1 MTLNMDARDPDG
13 DRLFQYWEFLEDG
26 SILNN
31 SKSWSWLPSYEAS
44 RTAPYKLRAFLS
56 DGSMNPIQMDW
67 NILIADN
74 NRPPKLT
81 VVSGCPTS
89 VTEGQ
94 TWTCVVSSGDPD
106 ADDVLKFSL
115 LNPVYPFV
123 APKLN
128 GVTYTAGTTVQG
140 TVVTIEWTPTNR
152 DFLKDSLLTTM
163 QLAVSDY
170 DHSTGIKK
178 NGDDIKIF
186 NIAMIGK
193 NAPPVPVADGA
204 TGSYF
209 TNDPSSGIPRELDL
223 GFGSTLTPSSSRPFD
238 IDSRMKDK
246 RFFFDVVVADSDNV
260 NETVPQRDVVQ
271 LRVNQGAEYITAF
284 PDSESNMTQ
293 STRVINGATVPV
305 TVFRYYWQ
313 PNVNLNSLVASFT
326 PLDDMQ
332 NGQGKDFSITVTA
345 NKRARVP
352 ICSVAGSAITMTQS
366 STSGTQSVSCPA
378 VDEPTKVVQHVD
390 TLAKISTLLPFL
402 QNATG
407 GTFVAYKRLF
417 GETDYVRE
425 QALNAA
431 MINQRYTFASVSA
444 GALRVSRN
452 TCTGSQTDAI
462 TIPLATQFRTTYS
475 ASPYKPRIT
484 YETAVAATISKF
496 DCEVIIPIKAVNRVA
511 AINALNV
518 INPISSAMTTV
529 NLTAKNAAAVDYNT
543 ATTALITF
551 SRTNTAGDFVI
562 PAGTSVRTDET
573 SADSVVYWVAAD
585 TVMPAGSATLNVTT
599 VRDWNSSNANAPSNS
614 LSIYD
619 VTNGLFLS
627 RVPAGAAN
635 SGLTWVGTAV
645 AGVSID
651 HANSLYPRQGF
662 TMEKYKVTGAS
673 SSFSVTYEMIDGT
686 TPRANEISIPKLAN
700 APCSPTPD
708 AEGLECNSESA
719 AVIAAKSVLGFADV
733 KVRNLDRWT
742 DSEFGDIQFYR
753 TVAGPNITIPA
764 GLIVSTLDRKLYR
777 VRADV
782 VLDSMNVVDATAQ
795 R

>member
-1 MTLNMDARDPDG
+1 MKQLALVLLSALVLAFMGCKSSGESASIVVPPGDLLMYKTDEFLKFADTNYEIKLRKVTSNTGLEDVVNMTPDISSLGLTTSFRFIMPKNVSVEGLVVIDIVSKSNSLNWKALVLDTGVPIEITVENTLLYDLIANYPDKSILSYTRAELLSLQAYINTFSKQRRALFDLPVDIKAVELYKFIKNGLSSDLVFLGMLKDMGTTFDYDSTGVVLSSPYPFGSKNNLPLIEESRTTPAGDFGGYEMVNVTLNMDARDPDG

-209 TNDPSSGIPRELDL
+209 TNDPSSGTPRELDL

-260 NETVPQRDVVQ
+260 NETVP
-271 LRVNQGAEYITAF
+271 
-284 PDSESNMTQ
+284 
-293 STRVINGATVPV
+293 
-305 TVFRYYWQ
+305 
-313 PNVNLNSLVASFT
+313 
-326 PLDDMQ
+326 
-332 NGQGKDFSITVTA
+332 
-345 NKRARVP
+345 
-352 ICSVAGSAITMTQS
+352 
-366 STSGTQSVSCPA
+366 
-378 VDEPTKVVQHVD
+378 
-390 TLAKISTLLPFL
+390 
-402 QNATG
+402 
-407 GTFVAYKRLF
+407 
-417 GETDYVRE
+417 
-425 QALNAA
+425 
-431 MINQRYTFASVSA
+431 
-444 GALRVSRN
+444 
-452 TCTGSQTDAI
+452 
-462 TIPLATQFRTTYS
+462 
-475 ASPYKPRIT
+475 
-484 YETAVAATISKF
+484 
-496 DCEVIIPIKAVNRVA
+496 
-511 AINALNV
+511 
-518 INPISSAMTTV
+518 
-529 NLTAKNAAAVDYNT
+529 
-543 ATTALITF
+543 
-551 SRTNTAGDFVI
+551 
-562 PAGTSVRTDET
+562 
-573 SADSVVYWVAAD
+573 
-585 TVMPAGSATLNVTT
+585 
-599 VRDWNSSNANAPSNS
+599 
-614 LSIYD
+614 
-619 VTNGLFLS
+619 
-627 RVPAGAAN
+627 
-635 SGLTWVGTAV
+635 
-645 AGVSID
+645 
-651 HANSLYPRQGF
+651 
-662 TMEKYKVTGAS
+662 
-673 SSFSVTYEMIDGT
+673 
-686 TPRANEISIPKLAN
+686 
-700 APCSPTPD
+700 
-708 AEGLECNSESA
+708 
-719 AVIAAKSVLGFADV
+719 
-733 KVRNLDRWT
+733 
-742 DSEFGDIQFYR
+742 
-753 TVAGPNITIPA
+753 
-764 GLIVSTLDRKLYR
+764 
-777 VRADV
+777 
-782 VLDSMNVVDATAQ
+782 
-795 R
+795 